1 MSFEEFEQYAKSFN
15 VIPVWK
21 SLLADTLT
29 PVSVYLRLR
38 EDGAASFLFESV
50 EGGEHFGRYSFIG
63 LHPHTII
70 STSGGSSTIAGGG
83 KRTTSETSTFDLLAS
98 IIKQFRQP
106 SIPALP
112 RYSCG
117 LVGYLGYDAVRLL
130 ERLPSPPPNT
140 IGFEDSMFGLFT
152 SIVAFDHL
160 KHQMLIIS
168 NVIVDPSRE
177 LLTQYNDALSTLES
191 IERRILSPNGS
202 AHLFSPDAGGVR
214 TEMSREQYETLVRK
228 AKEHIVEGD
237 IFQVVLSQRFSQ
249 KFEGDSFN
257 VYRALR
263 IINPSPYLYY
273 LNFPGCQVI
282 GSSPEILVRMDGD
295 SAEVYPIAG
304 TRPRGGSVE
313 EDAANEQDLL
323 HDEKERAEHV
333 MLVDLGRNDLG
344 RVCAPGSVLV
354 DEFMF
359 PVRYSHV
366 MHLASRVTGSVDPAL
381 GCLDVLKA
389 VFPAGTV
396 SGAPKIRAME
406 IIDSLEPS
414 RRCVYAGG
422 VGYLDF
428 AGRMDFCIA
437 IRTLFAKDG
446 VLHYQAGAG
455 IVADSDP
462 SREYQETLNKAG
474 ALKDAIALAE
484 RIR

>member
-1 MSFEEFEQYAKSFN
+1 
-15 VIPVWK
+15 
-21 SLLADTLT
+21 
-29 PVSVYLRLR
+29 
-38 EDGAASFLFESV
+38 
-50 EGGEHFGRYSFIG
+50 
-63 LHPHTII
+63 
-70 STSGGSSTIAGGG
+70 
-83 KRTTSETSTFDLLAS
+83 
-98 IIKQFRQP
+98 
-106 SIPALP
+106 
-112 RYSCG
+112 
-117 LVGYLGYDAVRLL
+117 
-130 ERLPSPPPNT
+130 
-140 IGFEDSMFGLFT
+140 MFGLFT

-160 KHQMLIIS
+160 KHQLLIIS
-168 NVIVDPSRE
+168 NIILDPAHGLRG
-177 LLTQYNDALSTLES
+177 QYDNALSEIES
-191 IERRILSPNGS
+191 IERRILSPNGA
-202 AHLFSPDAGGVR
+202 AHPFTPAAGGP
-214 TEMSREQYETLVRK
+214 TNEMSRERFEALVRT
-228 AKEHIVEGD
+228 AKDHIVEGD
-237 IFQVVLSQRFSQ
+237 IFQVVVSQRFSQ
-249 KFEGDSFN
+249 KYEGDSFN

-273 LNFPGCQVI
+273 LNFPGSQVI
-282 GSSPEILVRMDGD
+282 GSSPEILVRMDGET
-295 SAEVYPIAG
+295 AEVYPIAG
-304 TRPRGGSVE
+304 TRPRGASAE
-313 EDAANEQDLL
+313 EDAANERDLL
-323 HDEKERAEHV
+323 RDEKERAEHV

-344 RVCAPGSVLV
+344 RVCELGSVLV

-366 MHLASRVTGSVDPAL
+366 MHIASRVTGVVAPAL

-406 IIDSLEPS
+406 IIDALEPS

-462 SREYQETLNKAG
+462 SREYQETLVKAG